1 MKKEYN
7 IEGMSCNHCK
17 MSVEKHLSK
26 LNLKKFKNFDL
37 FPVEIII
44 DSELFVIE
52 VLELKVWNKIAKNI
66 FSKVFSS

>member
-26 LNLKKFKNFDL
+26 LNLKNVQ
-37 FPVEIII
+37 VEIG
-44 DSELFVIE
+44 SA
-52 VLELKVWNKIAKNI
+52 KVEYDENKIDEKEIVQAI
-66 FSKVFSS
+66 ERAGYKVNQ

>member
-26 LNLKKFKNFDL
+26 LNLKNVQ
-37 FPVEIII
+37 VEIG
-44 DSELFVIE
+44 ST
-52 VLELKVWNKIAKNI
+52 KVEYDENKIDEKEIVQAI
-66 FSKVFSS
+66 ERAGYKVIQ